1 MEKMV
6 TSSQFWKGKRVLVTG
21 HTGFKGAW
29 LSLIL
34 TSWGSKVKGISLPPP
49 TDINLFSELHLSGV
63 LDHQILDIRNF
74 TELKKAIIDFDP
86 EIVFHLAAQPL
97 VRYSYQAPLET
108 YETNVMGTANVL
120 EALRHLDNLKS
131 IVVVT
136 TDKCYEN
143 KEWDWGY
150 RENDPMGGY
159 DPYSSSKGC
168 AELVTSAYRR
178 SFYQNGDGAIGLASA
193 RAGNVVGGGDWAL
206 DRLVPDLVRSLVK
219 DEKVSIRSPHSIR
232 PWQHVLEPLSGY
244 LLLAERLYAQPKIY
258 SEGYNFGP
266 EERGCVSVG
275 KIADMVCKHWGKPN
289 YWEDTSVGTTLH
301 EAKLLKLDISKS
313 RNHLNWEPRWDVD
326 KTIKNTI
333 EWYKLFYNNSAKIAD
348 LTLNQVEEYFQDN

>member
-1 MEKMV
+1 MV
-6 TSSQFWKGKRVLVTG
+6 TNRHFWKDKKVLITG

-34 TSWGSKVKGISLPPP
+34 TTWGSKVKGISLPPP
-49 TDINLFSELHLSGV
+49 TDTNLFSELQLSRV

-74 TELKKAIIDFDP
+74 SELKRSVINFDP

-97 VRYSYQAPLET
+97 VRYSYEAPLET
-108 YETNVMGTANVL
+108 YETNVMGTANIL
-120 EALRHLDNLKS
+120 EALRQLPCLKS

-150 RENDPMGGY
+150 REIDPMGGY

-178 SFYQNGDGAIGLASA
+178 SFYQNRSIAVGLASA
-193 RAGNVVGGGDWAL
+193 RAGNVVGGGDWAQ

-219 DEKVSIRSPHSIR
+219 GEKVSIRSPHSIR

-244 LLLAERLYAQPKIY
+244 LLLAERLYSKPHAY
-258 SEGYNFGP
+258 SEGFNLGP
-266 EERGCVSVG
+266 DELGCVSVG
-275 KIADMVCKHWGKPN
+275 KIADMVCEYWGRPN
-289 YWEDTSVGTTLH
+289 YWENTSMGASLH
-301 EAKLLKLDISKS
+301 EAKLLKLDISKA
-313 RNHLNWEPRWDVD
+313 RNHLGWEPRWDVSR
-326 KTIKNTI
+326 TIQHTV
-333 EWYKLFYNNSAKIAD
+333 EWYKSFYNTSGKTVD
-348 LTLNQVEEYFQDN
+348 LTLSQVNEYFQDN